1 MRYLVWEMG
10 WVEMPINEQSTQR
23 RRSFA
28 WGWVGWGR
36 RWKVMGLVWDMLDF
50 RYSWETEKDIQRRE
64 LVYLVA
70 SAVTLEPGLCGS

>member
-1 MRYLVWEMG
+1 MSRVPGEDDRLLG
-10 WVEMPINEQSTQR
+10 
-23 RRSFA
+23 
-28 WGWVGWGR
+28 GGVGWGR

-70 SAVTLEPGLCGS
+70 SGVTLEPGLCGS

>member
-10 WVEMPINEQSTQR
+10 CVEMPINEQSTQR

>member
-1 MRYLVWEMG
+1 MRYLVWEIG
-10 WVEMPINEQSTQR
+10 WVEMPINEQSTR
-23 RRSFA
+23 EDDR
-28 WGWVGWGR
+28 WLGGGVGWGR

-70 SAVTLEPGLCGS
+70 SGVTLEPGLCGS